1 MDTYH
6 EGITLSGED
15 LDRVNGQCLCVD
27 AIDFD
32 DGHGMVIDGE
42 NVVGVAG
49 DRDQTESITGMKKVL
64 VFKKVTSKN
73 KYTNYLPFV
82 ALDIYYSKLGIRGP
96 RRRAS
101 KTVDEGSIGS
111 PTLY

>member
-1 MDTYH
+1 MGTYH

-42 NVVGVAG
+42 NVVRVAG
-49 DRDQTESITGMKKVL
+49 DRDQTESITGTKKVL
-64 VFKKVTSKN
+64 VFKQVTNKN

-82 ALDIYYSKLGIRGP
+82 AFDINYSKLGIRGP

-101 KTVDEGSIGS
+101 KTVDEGSIGG
-111 PTLY
+111 PTLD